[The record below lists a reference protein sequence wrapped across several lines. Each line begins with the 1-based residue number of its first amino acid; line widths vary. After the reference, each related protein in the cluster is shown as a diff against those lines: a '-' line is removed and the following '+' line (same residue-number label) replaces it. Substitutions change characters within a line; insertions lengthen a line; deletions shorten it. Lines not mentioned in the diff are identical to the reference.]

1 MIISSYF
8 SLGQKSEHPSKHFN
22 IQLLKPGIWAVINND
37 KTGYA
42 ICNAGIIDLGDKTIV
57 FDAFISP
64 LAAADLKKEA
74 EQLTHRPVTFLVN
87 SHFHDDHIRGNQVF
101 VPGTHIIS
109 TAETRNAIL
118 STEPQ
123 EQEDARSYVPGAIV
137 KTKEQLKTASEKDK
151 PELQMWLSY
160 FSAIDQSIPS
170 LKITP
175 PDIVFSDSLLIYG
188 SSRNAKLIE
197 CKNGHTTSDVILVL
211 PKDSI
216 AFMGDILFAERH
228 PWLGDGDP
236 ISWLQHLKTHEQDST
251 IKIFVPGH
259 GPVTDKNGVRAM
271 MHYIQDVQQI
281 VQDGISKNLADS
293 VITKEPVPEAY
304 ASWWFGR
311 FYRSNLSFLCSKMRK

>member
-137 KTKEQLKTASEKDK
+137 KTKEQLKTASEK
-151 PELQMWLSY
+151 
-160 FSAIDQSIPS
+160 I
-170 LKITP
+170 
-175 PDIVFSDSLLIYG
+175 
-188 SSRNAKLIE
+188 SRNCKCGYLIFPRLI
-197 CKNGHTTSDVILVL
+197 N
-211 PKDSI
+211 
-216 AFMGDILFAERH
+216 
-228 PWLGDGDP
+228 
-236 ISWLQHLKTHEQDST
+236 
-251 IKIFVPGH
+251 
-259 GPVTDKNGVRAM
+259 
-271 MHYIQDVQQI
+271 
-281 VQDGISKNLADS
+281 
-293 VITKEPVPEAY
+293 
-304 ASWWFGR
+304 R
-311 FYRSNLSFLCSKMRK
+311 FHR